1 MDFNP
6 VMSYVCI
13 VKMSY
18 VCYIDVCAIRSF
30 TMTIT
35 SKVKARINRSKRYV
49 FARADFTDIA
59 GYDQVGRVLKKLV
72 DAGDL
77 LRIGYGLYTK
87 ARKNRIT
94 GNLMP
99 ASPAGADGVILE
111 AIKKRYYS
119 NVEVGIDYKF
129 DEFSQRS
136 LDGDSLQIPASFK
149 IITNNRF
156 KRKIVVNN
164 SAINAN

>member
-1 MDFNP
+1 MLYLGHVNW
-6 VMSYVCI
+6 
-13 VKMSY
+13 
-18 VCYIDVCAIRSF
+18 SF
-30 TMTIT
+30 IMTIANKIKT
-35 SKVKARINRSKRYV
+35 RINRSKRYV
-49 FARADFTDIA
+49 FYRADFTDIA

-72 DAGDL
+72 DVGDL

-87 ARKNRIT
+87 ARTNRIT
-94 GNLMP
+94 GKLMP

-111 AIKKRYYS
+111 AIEKL
-119 NVEVGIDYKF
+119 GIDYKF

-136 LDGDSLQIPASFK
+136 IDGDSLQIPASFQ

-164 SAINAN
+164 RAINAN

>member
-1 MDFNP
+1 MGFNP

-18 VCYIDVCAIRSF
+18 VCYIDVYAIRSF

-35 SKVKARINRSKRYV
+35 SKVKARINRSKCYV
-49 FARADFTDIA
+49 FVRADFIDIA

-72 DAGDL
+72 DAGNL

-99 ASPAGADGVILE
+99 TSPAGADGVILE
-111 AIKKRYYS
+111 AIEKL
-119 NVEVGIDYKF
+119 GIDYKF

-136 LDGDSLQIPASFK
+136 IDGDSLQIPASFQ
-149 IITNNRF
+149 IIPI
-156 KRKIVVNN
+156 IVLNVK
-164 SAINAN
+164 

>member
-1 MDFNP
+1 
-6 VMSYVCI
+6 
-13 VKMSY
+13 
-18 VCYIDVCAIRSF
+18 
-30 TMTIT
+30 MTIA
-35 SKVKARINRSKRYV
+35 SKVTTRINRSKRYV
-49 FARADFTDIA
+49 FDRADFADIA

-72 DAGDL
+72 DNGQL

-87 ARKNRIT
+87 ARENRIT
-94 GNLMP
+94 GKLMP

-111 AIKKRYYS
+111 AIEKLG
-119 NVEVGIDYKF
+119 VDYKF
-129 DEFSQRS
+129 VEFSQRS
-136 LDGDSLQIPASFK
+136 INGESLQIPATLK

>member
-1 MDFNP
+1 MHCLN
-6 VMSYVCI
+6 VVCLLYSDS
-13 VKMSY
+13 VNW
-18 VCYIDVCAIRSF
+18 SF
-30 TMTIT
+30 IMTIA
-35 SKVKARINRSKRYV
+35 SKVKTRINRSKRYV

-87 ARKNRIT
+87 ARQNRIT
-94 GNLMP
+94 GKLMP

-111 AIKKRYYS
+111 AIKKL
-119 NVEVGIDYKF
+119 GIDYKF

-136 LDGDSLQIPASFK
+136 IDGDSFQIPASFQ

-156 KRKIVVNN
+156 KRKIVVSNR
-164 SAINAN
+164 AINAN

>member
-111 AIKKRYYS
+111 AIKKL
-119 NVEVGIDYKF
+119 GIDYKF

>member
-1 MDFNP
+1 
-6 VMSYVCI
+6 
-13 VKMSY
+13 
-18 VCYIDVCAIRSF
+18 
-30 TMTIT
+30 MTIAR
-35 SKVKARINRSKRYV
+35 KVKVRINRSKRYV
-49 FARADFTDIA
+49 FARADFADIA

-99 ASPAGADGVILE
+99 ASPSGADGVILE
-111 AIKKRYYS
+111 AIEKL
-119 NVEVGIDYKF
+119 GIDYKF

-136 LDGDSLQIPASFK
+136 IDGDSLQIPSF
-149 IITNNRF
+149 ISNCYQ
-156 KRKIVVNN
+156 
-164 SAINAN
+164 

>member
-1 MDFNP
+1 
-6 VMSYVCI
+6 VCLLYLGC
-13 VKMSY
+13 VNW
-18 VCYIDVCAIRSF
+18 SF
-30 TMTIT
+30 IMTIA
-35 SKVKARINRSKRYV
+35 SKVKTRINRSKRYV

-94 GNLMP
+94 GKLMP

-111 AIKKRYYS
+111 AIKKL
-119 NVEVGIDYKF
+119 GIDYKF

-136 LDGDSLQIPASFK
+136 IDGDSLQIPASFQ

-156 KRKIVVNN
+156 KRKIVVSNR
-164 SAINAN
+164 AINAN

>member
-1 MDFNP
+1 
-6 VMSYVCI
+6 
-13 VKMSY
+13 
-18 VCYIDVCAIRSF
+18 
-30 TMTIT
+30 MTIAR
-35 SKVKARINRSKRYV
+35 KVKVRINRSKRYV
-49 FARADFTDIA
+49 FARADFADIA

-99 ASPAGADGVILE
+99 ASPSGADGVILE
-111 AIKKRYYS
+111 AIEKL
-119 NVEVGIDYKF
+119 GIDYKF

-136 LDGDSLQIPASFK
+136 IDGDSLQIPASFQ
-149 IITNNRF
+149 IVTNNRF

-164 SAINAN
+164 RAINAN

>member
-1 MDFNP
+1 
-6 VMSYVCI
+6 
-13 VKMSY
+13 
-18 VCYIDVCAIRSF
+18 
-30 TMTIT
+30 MTIA
-35 SKVKARINRSKRYV
+35 SKMKMRINRSKQYV

-59 GYDQVGRVLKKLV
+59 GYDQVGRVLKKFV
-72 DAGDL
+72 DTGDL

-94 GNLMP
+94 GKLMP

-111 AIKKRYYS
+111 AIEKLG
-119 NVEVGIDYKF
+119 VDYKF

-136 LDGDSLQIPASFK
+136 IDGDSLQVPASFQ

-156 KRKIVVNN
+156 KRKIVVSNR
-164 SAINAN
+164 AINAN